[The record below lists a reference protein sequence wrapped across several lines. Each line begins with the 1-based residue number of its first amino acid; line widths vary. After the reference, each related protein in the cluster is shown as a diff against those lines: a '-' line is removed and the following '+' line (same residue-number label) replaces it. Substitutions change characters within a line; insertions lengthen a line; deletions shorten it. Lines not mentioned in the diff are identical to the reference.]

1 MASSRGLNTTWVFL
15 TRTKIN
21 LGEGSITQTQIKIS
35 HILFLTLN
43 YSLDLLW
50 AVITFT
56 SITNF
61 SNA

>member
-21 LGEGSITQTQIKIS
+21 LGEGSTTQTQIKIS
-35 HILFLTLN
+35 HKLFLTLN